1 MMMLFGTT
9 ATMKK
14 NSRKPTMTDVAKLA
28 GVSQT
33 TVSFVLNN
41 VSSANISEET
51 KTRVLKAVKNL
62 GYRNSSPVYDLRD
75 SRTHMIGFLTDEI
88 GTSPFAGDALRG
100 AQEMAWASNKM
111 LVLLNTGGNKDVEE
125 EAIQTL
131 LDRQV
136 EGIVYAAM
144 FTREVN
150 PPSTLG
156 SIPTVLMNCF
166 SKDKK
171 YSSVIPSE
179 VSGGRKATEE
189 LIKAGHRRIGFIN
202 GEPWMH
208 ATDARLDG
216 YKKALESHGIE
227 FAPEVI
233 CYGNWRPDTGY
244 DSTMSLMS
252 LPNPPTALF
261 CGNDLMAVG
270 AYHALAVLGK
280 RIPQD
285 VAVVGY
291 DNQEQLAVYLKPPLS
306 TVALPHYEIGRWA
319 VKHLLQL
326 IESDSNLPAVQEK
339 ITCPFISRESI

>member
-1 MMMLFGTT
+1 
-9 ATMKK
+9 MKK
-14 NSRKPTMTDVAKLA
+14 NQRRPTMTDVAKLA

-41 VSSANISEET
+41 VSIGNISEET
-51 KTRVLKAVKNL
+51 KARVLRAVEKL
-62 GYRNSSPVYDLRD
+62 GYRNSVSIYNLRD
-75 SRTHMIGFLTDEI
+75 SRTHMIGFVTDEI
-88 GTSPFAGDALRG
+88 GTSPFAGDTLRG

-131 LDRQV
+131 LERRV

-144 FTREVN
+144 FTRQVTL
-150 PPSTLG
+150 PSSLE

-166 SKDKK
+166 SPDKK
-171 YSSVIPSE
+171 FSSVIPAE
-179 VSGGRKATEE
+179 VNGGRRATEE
-189 LIKAGHRRIGFIN
+189 LIKGVNRRIGLIN

-208 ATDARLDG
+208 ATEARLEG
-216 YKKALESHGIE
+216 YKKALESHSIE
-227 FAPEVI
+227 FDPDLV
-233 CYGNWRPDTGY
+233 CYGNWRPDSGY
-244 DSTMSLMS
+244 DSTMSLMA

-270 AYHALAVLGK
+270 AYQALAVLRK

-291 DNQEQLAVYLKPPLS
+291 DNQEQIAVYLKPPLS
-306 TVALPHYEIGRWA
+306 TVALPHYEIGQWA
-319 VKHLLQL
+319 VRHLLQL
-326 IESDSNLPAVQEK
+326 IESDNKMPVVQEK
-339 ITCPFISRESI
+339 ITCPFISRESIKCTSS